1 VSVSIA
7 GVLGEFAASMLGIF
21 VEMDVAKIHLRK
33 GRCCAEPYWIF
44 APTSPI
50 WRGDCGPNPAF
61 SVALARFARC
71 SSIRE
76 AAPASLNSGV
86 IPHAKGLKISV
97 IKRTGSFIASPKFFV
112 NKQFVK

>member
-1 VSVSIA
+1 
-7 GVLGEFAASMLGIF
+7 
-21 VEMDVAKIHLRK
+21 MDDAKIHLRK
-33 GRCCAEPYWIF
+33 EGAVLNRIGFSPRTF
-44 APTSPI
+44 PI

-76 AAPASLNSGV
+76 AAPASLDSGV